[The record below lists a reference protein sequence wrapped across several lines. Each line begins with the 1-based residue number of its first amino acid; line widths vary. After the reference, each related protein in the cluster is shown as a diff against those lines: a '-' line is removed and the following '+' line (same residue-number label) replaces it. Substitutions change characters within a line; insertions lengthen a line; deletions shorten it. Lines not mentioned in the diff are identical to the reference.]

1 MSKVADQMEAARAA
15 SNGTMEMWVVFQTE
29 PEVAEAEKWMKG
41 KQKVK
46 SLTPLTR
53 EAADARKAETR
64 AAYETA
70 RKKLAKKGQKK

>member
-15 SNGTMEMWVVFQTE
+15 SNGTMEVWVVFQTDA
-29 PEVAEAEKWMKG
+29 EVDEANKWMKG

-53 EAADARKAETR
+53 ADADARKAATR
-64 AAYETA
+64 AAYEDA
-70 RKKLAKKGQKK
+70 RKKLAKKSKQK